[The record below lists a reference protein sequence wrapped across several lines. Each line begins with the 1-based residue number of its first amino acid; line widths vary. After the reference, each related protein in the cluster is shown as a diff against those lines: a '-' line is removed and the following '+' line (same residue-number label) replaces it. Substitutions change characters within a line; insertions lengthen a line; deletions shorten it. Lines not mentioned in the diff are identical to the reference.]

1 MVAVICNNYVSGQYD
16 NAIGEMI
23 SINNLEN
30 SVEVLNGDIN
40 MAYLYLSEEGTENY
54 EQDRKS
60 AEQYLKMVKELQKKS
75 FVREVTDAYCTVESF
90 LGKSDFHDKM
100 LCEDILKAISRQDL
114 KNWKTATMSFRSF
127 ILTLP
132 FVFRKHIR

>member
-1 MVAVICNNYVSGQYD
+1 MKKARFLNSVGKKYIVGYVIVAVFSVVLLMVAVICNNYVSGQYD

-60 AEQYLKMVKELQKKS
+60 AEQYLKNGEGASEEKLCQGS
-75 FVREVTDAYCTVESF
+75 NRRILYS
-90 LGKSDFHDKM
+90 GKLS
-100 LCEDILKAISRQDL
+100 
-114 KNWKTATMSFRSF
+114 WK
-127 ILTLP
+127 I
-132 FVFRKHIR
+132 

>member
-1 MVAVICNNYVSGQYD
+1 MKKARFLNSVGKKYIVGYVIVAVFSVILLMVAVICNNYVSGQYD

-60 AEQYLKMVKELQKKS
+60 AEQYLKNSEGASGEKLCQGGNRCILYS
-75 FVREVTDAYCTVESF
+75 
-90 LGKSDFHDKM
+90 GKLS
-100 LCEDILKAISRQDL
+100 
-114 KNWKTATMSFRSF
+114 WK
-127 ILTLP
+127 I
-132 FVFRKHIR
+132 

>member
-1 MVAVICNNYVSGQYD
+1 MKKARFLNSVGKKYIVGYVIVVVFSVILLMVAVICNNYVSGQYD

-54 EQDRKS
+54 EQYRKS
-60 AEQYLKMVKELQKKS
+60 AEQYLKIVKELQEKS
-75 FVREVTDAYCTVESF
+75 FVREVTDDTVQWKAF
-90 LGKSDFHDKM
+90 LENLIF
-100 LCEDILKAISRQDL
+100 
-114 KNWKTATMSFRSF
+114 
-127 ILTLP
+127 
-132 FVFRKHIR
+132 